1 MEKRI
6 DAEGLIRLMERTL
19 ESLAQDLGADA
30 PFVRGFI
37 FATEVLK
44 MEAGKPLTGDASCKS

>member
-44 MEAGKPLTGDASCKS
+44 MEAGKSVTGAAS